1 MGCGTHTDCHRA
13 VTPVNLL
20 IALLQVSGE
29 SRELRLALE
38 KAQLD
43 LEMLN
48 IGHNKE
54 IQKLMVR

>member
-1 MGCGTHTDCHRA
+1 M
-13 VTPVNLL
+13 NLL